1 MRGNGAVDDAEHF
14 AHDGGLAGEQEAQW
28 KGDANAAHYGD
39 GKPVDIDLQC
49 EEQSVN
55 ILVCD
60 RGPGV
65 PDEHKEAVFR
75 PFYRLETER
84 SERTGGSGLGLAI
97 ARQLAIK
104 NGWTIDLMPRQG
116 GGTVAKLELTGADF
130 GECSGPN

>member
-1 MRGNGAVDDAEHF
+1 MPSQPALSIHLAVCQFLTILSPIRA
-14 AHDGGLAGEQEAQW
+14 GGGTLRVIACIEDPPLIAKILGQVRSHEA
-28 KGDANAAHYGD
+28 
-39 GKPVDIDLQC
+39 
-49 EEQSVN
+49 
-55 ILVCD
+55 
-60 RGPGV
+60 V

-75 PFYRLETER
+75 PFYRLEIER